1 MYGSRDRRHFSS
13 RFRAGESRAYGGEG
27 GRMIGAIG
35 IGIVIIL
42 AVIVATLAI
51 VYFILRGTR

>member
-1 MYGSRDRRHFSS
+1 
-13 RFRAGESRAYGGEG
+13 
-27 GRMIGAIG
+27 MIAAVG

-51 VYFILRGTR
+51 VYFILRGSR

>member
-1 MYGSRDRRHFSS
+1 MVVRVV
-13 RFRAGESRAYGGEG
+13 
-27 GRMIGAIG
+27 AIG

>member
-1 MYGSRDRRHFSS
+1 
-13 RFRAGESRAYGGEG
+13 
-27 GRMIGAIG
+27 MIGAIG